1 MKWGIIV
8 LLILGIVAAACAAM
22 LVGTLRTDSSTSAS
36 KSSSSNVEVAMTK
49 ISMPAMTVITL
60 DHVIKEEVAKE
71 KLPEGRLSSP
81 SKVIGK
87 VLAVPVVKGQ
97 ILTDSCFVAEGTGA
111 HLAAAL
117 PYGMRAV
124 SINLSNK
131 AIPDELLLYP
141 GCVVDVL
148 VSFKLSSADRSRGQ
162 AISTTML
169 RRVQVLA
176 VAGDSVVSKQDQDK
190 EGESTARAR
199 RTGGVVTV
207 TLMIDPRQ
215 AEALQL
221 AADNGSISLS
231 IRNPLDKKL
240 VDMEATVLSQG
251 RLASLGS
258 VLTPAVFSSTQ
269 NIQKEHVSL
278 TEQPLIN
285 GDTQVQTQVDSDT
298 DMDIMGQEFISDEK
312 HKIRQYPRWGVIVIR
327 GREATVEELDIHQG
341 EPAAAATAIK

>member
-8 LLILGIVAAACAAM
+8 LLILGIVAAACAAI
-22 LVGTLRTDSSTSAS
+22 LVGILRTDSSTSSS
-36 KSSSSNVEVAMTK
+36 KNSTSNVEVAMAR

-71 KLPEGRLSSP
+71 NLPEGRLSNP

-97 ILTDSCFVAEGTGA
+97 ILTDSCFVTEGTGA

-117 PYGMRAV
+117 PHGMRAV
-124 SINLSNK
+124 SVNLPSK

-169 RRVQVLA
+169 RGIQVLA

-207 TLMIDPRQ
+207 TLMVDPKQ

-221 AADNGSISLS
+221 AADNGSISLA

-258 VLTPAVFSSTQ
+258 VLTPAVFSATEDIQ
-269 NIQKEHVSL
+269 NEQASL

-285 GDTQVQTQVDSDT
+285 EDTQVPTQENSGT
-298 DMDIMGQEFISDEK
+298 DMDIMGQQLISDEK
-312 HKIRQYPRWGVIVIR
+312 HKIRQYPRWGVVVIR
-327 GREATVEELDIHQG
+327 GREATVEELDVHQG
-341 EPAAAATAIK
+341 KPAPAAKALK

>member
-8 LLILGIVAAACAAM
+8 LLILGIAAAASAAI
-22 LVGTLRTDSSTSAS
+22 LVGILRTDSSTSAS
-36 KSSSSNVEVAMTK
+36 KNSSSNVEVAMAK
-49 ISMPAMTVITL
+49 ISMPAMTIMTL

-71 KLPEGRLSSP
+71 DLPEGRLFSP

-97 ILTDSCFVAEGTGA
+97 ILTDSCFVTEGTGA
-111 HLAAAL
+111 QLAAAL

-124 SINLSNK
+124 SINLSSR

-148 VSFKLSSADRSRGQ
+148 VSFKLSSADRSKGQ

-169 RRVQVLA
+169 RGIQVLA
-176 VAGDSVVSKQDQDK
+176 VAGDSVVSKQDK
-190 EGESTARAR
+190 EGKSTAKAR
-199 RTGGVVTV
+199 RTGSTVVV
-207 TLMIDPRQ
+207 TLMVEPKQ

-221 AADNGSISLS
+221 AANNGSISLA
-231 IRNPLDKKL
+231 IRNPLDKRP
-240 VDMEATVLSQG
+240 VDMEATILSQG

-258 VLTPAVFSSTQ
+258 VLTPAVLATVQREQGPSAEQAQGDST
-269 NIQKEHVSL
+269 
-278 TEQPLIN
+278 T
-285 GDTQVQTQVDSDT
+285 DT
-298 DMDIMGQEFISDEK
+298 DIMGQQFISDEEYR
-312 HKIRQYPRWGVIVIR
+312 IRQSPRWGITVIR
-327 GREATVEELDIHQG
+327 GREATVEELDIHQN

>member
-22 LVGTLRTDSSTSAS
+22 LIGILRTDSSTSAS
-36 KSSSSNVEVAMTK
+36 KNSSSNVEVAMAR
-49 ISMPAMTVITL
+49 ISMPAMTIMTL

-71 KLPEGRLSSP
+71 NLPEGRLSSP

-97 ILTDSCFVAEGTGA
+97 ILTDSCFVTEGTGA
-111 HLAAAL
+111 QLAAAL

-124 SINLSNK
+124 SINLSSR
-131 AIPDELLLYP
+131 AIPEELLLYP

-148 VSFKLSSADRSRGQ
+148 VSFKLSSADRSKGQ

-169 RRVQVLA
+169 RGIQVLA
-176 VAGDSVVSKQDQDK
+176 VAGDSVVSTQDK
-190 EGESTARAR
+190 EGESTAKAR
-199 RTGGVVTV
+199 RTGSVVVV
-207 TLMIDPRQ
+207 TLMVDPKQ

-221 AADNGSISLS
+221 AANNGSISLA
-231 IRNPLDKKL
+231 IRNPLDKRL
-240 VDMEATVLSQG
+240 VDMEATILSQG

-258 VLTPAVFSSTQ
+258 ALTPAVLATVQ
-269 NIQKEHVSL
+269 R
-278 TEQPLIN
+278 EQGPSAEQAQ
-285 GDTQVQTQVDSDT
+285 GDSATDT
-298 DMDIMGQEFISDEK
+298 DIMGQQFISDEESR
-312 HKIRQYPRWGVIVIR
+312 IRQSPRWGITVIR
-327 GREATVEELDIHQG
+327 GREATVEELDSHQG